1 MLEKGEPLPTR
12 NIIRRKIVGGRGEKM
27 FKLRKEQPDF
37 QQVGNLAHLAGARP
51 QKVVSLS
58 GKL

>member
-37 QQVGNLAHLAGARP
+37 QQVGNLAHLAGTRP
-51 QKVVSLS
+51 K
-58 GKL
+58 K